1 MVDIFASQWLL
12 GKIVLE
18 MSRKDLPEREVEL
31 SEPGNG
37 SKVFAII

>member
-18 MSRKDLPEREVEL
+18 MNRKDLPEREVEL
-31 SEPGNG
+31 IEPANG